1 MCGRFALH
9 NDESEIITRFGVQE
23 TLFDL
28 KPRYNIAPTQQI
40 AVITQES
47 VRTLAGYKWGLIPSW
62 AKDTQMASK
71 MINARSETLLEKPS
85 FRKSLISKRC
95 LIPANGFY
103 EWQQVGK
110 SKIPTYVQLKSKKLF
125 AFAALWDEWQSPEG
139 EKLRSTTIITTEP
152 NSLLAKLHHRMAVML
167 LPEQENIWLD
177 PNIKDPNQLLK
188 LLTQYPESELEYFPV
203 SKLVN
208 NTSFDSPECI
218 KAIESVEI
226 QQAPIPIQES
236 FW

>member
-40 AVITQES
+40 AVITQET

-208 NTSFDSPECI
+208 STSFDSPECI

-226 QQAPIPIQES
+226 QQAPVPIQETL
-236 FW
+236 W

>member
-9 NDESEIITRFGVQE
+9 SDGSEIITRFGVQE

-40 AVITQES
+40 AVITQDNI
-47 VRTLAGYKWGLIPSW
+47 RTLSGYKWGLIPSW

-110 SKIPTYVQLKSKKLF
+110 SKIPIYVQLKSKKLF
-125 AFAALWDEWQSPEG
+125 AFAALWDEWQSVEG
-139 EKLRSTTIITTEP
+139 EKIRSTTIITTEP
-152 NSLLAKLHHRMAVML
+152 NPLLAKLHHRMAVML

-177 PNIKDPNQLLK
+177 SKIKDPNQLLK

-218 KAIESVEI
+218 KALETLEI
-226 QQAPIPIQES
+226 QEPIKPIQES